1 MWNINASLYD
11 KIIGIDII
19 LKATKR
25 NENWIVKKKPIE
37 EELSHIYVIN
47 RIGTFFNSISL

>member
-25 NENWIVKKKPIE
+25 NENWKVKKKPIE
-37 EELSHIYVIN
+37 EELSHIPICN
-47 RIGTFFNSISL
+47 KSNWNLF